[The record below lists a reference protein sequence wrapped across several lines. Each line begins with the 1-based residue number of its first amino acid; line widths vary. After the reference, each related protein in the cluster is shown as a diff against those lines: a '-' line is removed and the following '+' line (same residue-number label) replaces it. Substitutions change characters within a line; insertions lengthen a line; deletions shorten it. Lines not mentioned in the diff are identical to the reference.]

1 MIPSCSDLSRP
12 VNILW
17 YFPRKPMEAWF
28 PDNAIIPRERAT
40 QCARR
45 TMLANLHD
53 PNVRHLRANFCR
65 SMSSRPFVLR
75 GKCYCGHG
83 LAVNLPTTFSGSYI
97 PLLRPSTAGEQ
108 HPFAVWGKA
117 CNRHMPLGNAPSK
130 RVIIKPP
137 QPCSAL
143 GNGNEL
149 ESIGGELSGPHRTFM
164 VESG

>member
-1 MIPSCSDLSRP
+1 MPSFRENVPRNVPGARCSP
-12 VNILW
+12 TCTILI
-17 YFPRKPMEAWF
+17 Y
-28 PDNAIIPRERAT
+28 
-40 QCARR
+40 
-45 TMLANLHD
+45 
-53 PNVRHLRANFCR
+53 VRHLRANFCR

-97 PLLRPSTAGEQ
+97 PLLRPSTASEQ

-149 ESIGGELSGPHRTFM
+149 ESIGGELSGLHRTFM
-164 VESG
+164 LESV